1 MNELKNAVR
10 EKVIT
15 FVTAAFGLVAGLA
28 WNEAV
33 QALIQKFFVADENS
47 LAAKFIYAIAVTIIA
62 TLVIVYL
69 ERLSKIKIDKI
80 DTAAS

>member
-1 MNELKNAVR
+1 MNDLKNAVR
-10 EKVIT
+10 EKIVT

-33 QALIQKFFVADENS
+33 QALISKFFQADENS
-47 LAAKFIYAIAVTIIA
+47 LAAKFIYAVAVTIIA

-69 ERLSKIKIDKI
+69 ERLSKIKNE
-80 DTAAS
+80 AQ

>member
-1 MNELKNAVR
+1 MNELKNEVR

-33 QALIQKFFVADENS
+33 QALIQKFFAADENS
-47 LAAKFIYAIAVTIIA
+47 LAAKFIYAVAVTIIA

-69 ERLSKIKIDKI
+69 ERLSKIKSDKI
-80 DTAAS
+80 ENIS